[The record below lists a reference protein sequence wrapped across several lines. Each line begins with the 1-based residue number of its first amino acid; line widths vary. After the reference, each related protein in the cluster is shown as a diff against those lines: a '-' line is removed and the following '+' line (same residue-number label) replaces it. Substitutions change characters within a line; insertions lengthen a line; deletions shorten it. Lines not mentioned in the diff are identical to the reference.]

1 MPLWSNYTGRGVDS
15 PLPGGGPAGGI
26 HHRPGWSTIL
36 AVTRECHV
44 NGPTPG
50 EMIAVAASRN
60 AGGRV
65 STRALPAKVRA
76 VHDLFIEGQVDADYL
91 DSTPVRRII
100 AESWRRSLA
109 TGVDPD
115 LGARAA
121 AAAAALT
128 ELRNT
133 HPLAPTLPLIRRLLV
148 DDAVDAGVV
157 VAITAADGTLLWV
170 EGDAGVRRKAEA
182 MNFVPGSDWSEKSAG
197 TNAPGT
203 ALALDRELQIQGTEH
218 FSRIMHSWSCSAV
231 PVHDPATGVLL
242 GAIDLTGGSAVA
254 TPQTLALV
262 RATAVA
268 VENQL
273 ALLRLT
279 GPATPAAPEGAR
291 LTVLGAD
298 RPRWQTTDGAGRSQ
312 SSGLTGRHA
321 DILVL
326 LIRHPEGLSADHL
339 AMLLDDK
346 DLDVVTVRAEVS
358 RLRRVIGSTYVE
370 SRPYRL
376 LAPVASDMGD
386 VFDALQAGNLSAALD
401 AYSGALLPQSV
412 SPAIARLRTELSA
425 SLREAVLAAGDLR
438 LLRRWLTLPD
448 GRDDRQGWRVLHDH
462 AEADPVAR
470 AQARGHLAGID
481 SELG

>member
-1 MPLWSNYTGRGVDS
+1 
-15 PLPGGGPAGGI
+15 
-26 HHRPGWSTIL
+26 
-36 AVTRECHV
+36 
-44 NGPTPG
+44 
-50 EMIAVAASRN
+50 MIAVAASRSVGN
-60 AGGRV
+60 RG

-76 VHDLFIEGQVDADYL
+76 VHDLFVEGQVDADYL
-91 DSTPVRRII
+91 DSTPVRRVVV
-100 AESWRRSLA
+100 ESWQRSLA

-115 LGARAA
+115 LGTRAA

-128 ELRNT
+128 ELRKT

-148 DDAVDAGVV
+148 EDAVDAGVV

-170 EGDAGVRRKAEA
+170 EGDPGACRKAEA
-182 MNFVPGSDWSEKSAG
+182 MNFVPGSDWSEQAAG

-203 ALALDRELQIQGTEH
+203 ALALDRELQILGSEH
-218 FSRIMHSWSCSAV
+218 FSRIVHPWSCTAV
-231 PVHDPATGVLL
+231 PVHDPATGLLL

-254 TPQTLALV
+254 SPQTLALV

-279 GPATPAAPEGAR
+279 EPARPAGAEGAR

-298 RPRWQTTDGAGRSQ
+298 RPRWQVADADGRPQ
-312 SSGLTGRHA
+312 SSVLTGRHA

-346 DLDVVTVRAEVS
+346 DLDVVTVRAEMS
-358 RLRRVIGSTYVE
+358 RLRRVIGNSYIA

-386 VFDALQAGNLSAALD
+386 VYDALQAGNVSAALD
-401 AYSGALLPQSV
+401 AYSGALLAQSV

-425 SLREAVLAAGDLR
+425 SLRGAVLAGGGLVQ
-438 LLRRWLTLPD
+438 LRRWLALPD
-448 GRDDRQGWRVLHDH
+448 GRDDRHGWRILHDH
-462 AEADPVAR
+462 PQADPVAR

>member
-1 MPLWSNYTGRGVDS
+1 M
-15 PLPGGGPAGGI
+15 
-26 HHRPGWSTIL
+26 
-36 AVTRECHV
+36 
-44 NGPTPG
+44 
-50 EMIAVAASRN
+50 
-60 AGGRV
+60 
-65 STRALPAKVRA
+65 STRTLPAKVRA
-76 VHDLFIEGQVDADYL
+76 IHDLFVEGQVDADYL

-100 AESWRRSLA
+100 VESWQRSLA

-115 LGARAA
+115 LGTRAA

-128 ELRNT
+128 ELRDT

-148 DDAVDAGVV
+148 DDAVDAGVL

-170 EGDAGVRRKAEA
+170 EGDSGVRRKAEA
-182 MNFVPGSDWSEKSAG
+182 MNFVPGSDWSERTAG

-203 ALALDRELQIQGTEH
+203 ALALDRELQILGSEH
-218 FSRIMHSWSCSAV
+218 FSRIVHPWSCTAV
-231 PVHDPATGVLL
+231 PVHDPTTGALL
-242 GAIDLTGGSAVA
+242 GAIDLTGGSKVA
-254 TPQTLALV
+254 SPQTLALV
-262 RATAVA
+262 RATAAA

-279 GPATPAAPEGAR
+279 APVAPTAEGPR

-298 RPRWQTTDGAGRSQ
+298 RPRWQVSDAADRPQ
-312 SSGLTGRHA
+312 SSVLTGRHA

-358 RLRRVIGSTYVE
+358 RLRRVIGSTYIA

-376 LAPVASDMGD
+376 LEPVASDMGD
-386 VFDALQAGNLSAALD
+386 VYDALQAGKVAAALD

-412 SPAIARLRTELSA
+412 SPAIGRLRTELSA
-425 SLREAVLAAGDLR
+425 GLREAVLAGGDLN
-438 LLRRWLTLPD
+438 LLRRWLALPD
-448 GRDDRQGWRVLHDH
+448 GRDDRRGWRVLHEH